1 MDSKWTSRKFWM
13 AVIASVVGIVTTI
26 WGTAAGEMVSTI
38 AGTVLT
44 VLVAIGYITAE
55 AKIDAARA
63 WGESQKTG
71 KK

>member
-13 AVIASVVGIVTTI
+13 AVIAGLTGIVTTI
-26 WGTAAGEMVSTI
+26 WGTSAGDTVSTI
-38 AGTVLT
+38 AGAVLV
-44 VLVAIGYITAE
+44 VLVAVGYITAE
-55 AKIDAARA
+55 AKVDAARA